1 MCLGKKVQVHRKFK
15 FKDKCRLQNS
25 LPALKATH
33 QEENYQ
39 NLSESINYNLIFS
52 VFSQA
57 YGINSKQCNQ
67 IHGKMLLLHG
77 LIITSISLPNARV
90 TS

>member
-1 MCLGKKVQVHRKFK
+1 MCLGKKLQVPRKSK

-25 LPALKATH
+25 LPALKPTH

-39 NLSESINYNLIFS
+39 NLSERINYNLIFS
-52 VFSQA
+52 VSSQA

-77 LIITSISLPNARV
+77 LSITSLCPMQEQHLK
-90 TS
+90 